1 MEKNVIQ
8 INGEITTN
16 VDVSVEKFMYV
27 KKILFGILVNVFVK
41 MENIQQVLW
50 LIQLLFV
57 MKL

>member
-27 KKILFGILVNVFVK
+27 KKILFGTLVNVFVK
-41 MENIQQVLW
+41 MGNI
-50 LIQLLFV
+50 
-57 MKL
+57 